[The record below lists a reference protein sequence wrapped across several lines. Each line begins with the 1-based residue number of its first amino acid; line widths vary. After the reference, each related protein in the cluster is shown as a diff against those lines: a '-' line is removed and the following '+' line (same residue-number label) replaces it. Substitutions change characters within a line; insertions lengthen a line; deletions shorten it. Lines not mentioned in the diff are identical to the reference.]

1 MANSTGAR
9 YFTLIQRELQEYKV
23 SLVLTPIVI
32 AGVLAVLMLG
42 SVLFANQITAM
53 GGTFMKVVVSEPG
66 GLPVIRINI
75 DDEAPDDGSGIFYRE
90 RLISVASG
98 TAEDAAGKLAFA
110 VFEWLKGLGSSG
122 DTNVSHTYSPSGT
135 SVFFTKPR
143 TSV

>member
-75 DDEAPDDGSGIFYRE
+75 DDEAPDPTGADKR
-90 RLISVASG
+90 
-98 TAEDAAGKLAFA
+98 
-110 VFEWLKGLGSSG
+110 GSSKSSKGGGGCG
-122 DTNVSHTYSPSGT
+122 DEHAHTRAWGLQLRRDGRRRRSGLPGSLQADRRLQRSRNT
-135 SVFFTKPR
+135 
-143 TSV
+143 